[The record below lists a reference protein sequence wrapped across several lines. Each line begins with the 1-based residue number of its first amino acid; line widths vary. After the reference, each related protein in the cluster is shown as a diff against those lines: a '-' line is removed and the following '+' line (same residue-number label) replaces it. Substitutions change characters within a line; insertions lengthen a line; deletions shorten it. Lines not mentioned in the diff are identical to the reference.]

1 VVNALIK
8 ADKDFDFLMVPGAN
22 HGTGGA
28 FGIRKRNDY
37 FVRHLLG
44 VSPPEWNRVTVTT
57 ASPSN

>member
-57 ASPSN
+57 AAPSN